1 MINRN
6 LQVHFRRVAAV
17 LSLMCGLVAQ
27 AAETDVPIPDDVDIA
42 TLIED
47 VTGDDTDAQAD
58 AAAKLLKIGEPAVAP
73 LAEAAEVDDQK
84 VVTRCFDILGR
95 LYASDDQKTVEA
107 AEAALQKLSKSKI
120 RIAAVR
126 ALTTLRLK
134 KKLQEREARLKA
146 AGAGAAIPQ
155 LGPQANMQIQ
165 IGGGVQ
171 SLSTTIAANG
181 TRTTHAKNGTEEV
194 EITDTKGKSIE
205 MRHTRQVDGQQKTT
219 EYKADDLADLKKKH
233 PEAAKLFEKYVV
245 ANNIVIGGGGGGAI
259 QIQIG
264 GAAPPALPVPAFS
277 PGALPPAKAAPRT
290 IRSEQDDRR
299 IEITDQDGEKIRV
312 KITRRVDD
320 KDVSEEFAA
329 EDLKTLSTTHPE
341 AARLYE
347 KFTGRRID

>member
-1 MINRN
+1 MIYRN
-6 LQVHFRRVAAV
+6 LQVHLGLVAAM
-17 LSLMCGLVAQ
+17 LSLMCGSVAR
-27 AAETDVPIPDDVDIA
+27 AAESEVPTPDDTEIS

-47 VTGDDTDAQAD
+47 VTGDDTDAQST
-58 AAAKLLKIGEPAVAP
+58 AAAKLLKIGAPAVAP
-73 LAEAAEVDDQK
+73 LAEAAEVDDQQ

-107 AEAALQKLSKSKI
+107 AEAALQKLSKSNI

-146 AGAGAAIPQ
+146 AGAAPAIPQ
-155 LGPQANMQIQ
+155 LRPQANMQIQ

-171 SLSTTIAANG
+171 THSTTIDATG
-181 TRTTHAKNGTEEV
+181 KRTTHAKNATEEV

-205 MRHTRQVDGQQKTT
+205 VKHTRQVDGQEKTT

-233 PEAAKLFEKYVV
+233 PEAAKLFEKYV
-245 ANNIVIGGGGGGAI
+245 AGNNIVIGGGGAI

-264 GAAPPALPVPAFS
+264 NAAPPAVPAPVFNLGATPASS
-277 PGALPPAKAAPRT
+277 PAPRI
-290 IRSEQDDRR
+290 IRSEQEGRR
-299 IEITDQDGEKIRV
+299 IEITDQDGAKIRV

-329 EDLKTLSTTHPE
+329 EDLKALSIAHPE

-347 KFTGRRID
+347 KFTGRRND

>member
-6 LQVHFRRVAAV
+6 LQVHFAV
-17 LSLMCGLVAQ
+17 LAAILSLACGLAAR
-27 AAETDVPIPDDVDIA
+27 AAETDVPIPEDAEIA
-42 TLIED
+42 TLIEEA
-47 VTGDDTDAQAD
+47 TGDDADAQPA
-58 AAAKLLKIGEPAVAP
+58 AAAKLLKIGVPAVEP

-107 AEAALQKLSKSKI
+107 AEAALQRLSKSNV

-146 AGAGAAIPQ
+146 AGAVPAIPQ
-155 LGPQANMQIQ
+155 LRPQANMQIQ
-165 IGGGVQ
+165 IGGGAQ
-171 SLSTTIAANG
+171 THSTTIDANG
-181 TRTTHAKNGTEEV
+181 KRTTHAKNATEEV

-205 MRHTRQVDGQQKTT
+205 VKHTRQVDGQQKTT

-233 PEAAKLFEKYVV
+233 PDAAKLFEKYV
-245 ANNIVIGGGGGGAI
+245 AGNNIVIGGAGAI

-264 GAAPPALPVPAFS
+264 GAAPPAIPAPVFNLGSAPTS
-277 PGALPPAKAAPRT
+277 TPVPRT
-290 IRSEQDDRR
+290 IRSEQEGRR
-299 IEITDQDGEKIRV
+299 IEITDQDGAKIRV

-329 EDLKTLSTTHPE
+329 EDLKTLSAAHPE

-347 KFTGRRID
+347 QFTGRRSD